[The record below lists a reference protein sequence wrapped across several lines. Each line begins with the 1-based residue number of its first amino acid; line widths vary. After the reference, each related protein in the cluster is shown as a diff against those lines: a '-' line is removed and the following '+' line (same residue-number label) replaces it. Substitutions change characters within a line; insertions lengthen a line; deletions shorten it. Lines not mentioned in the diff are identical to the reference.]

1 VNANASMPDSAHA
14 EVARWIRF
22 TPAQRLAR
30 FAVFFGVV
38 AAIAWALKTIE
49 IIPEFL
55 YDAPEQVLDM
65 GRRMWPF
72 DWEQFWPTVWP
83 ALVETLHIAAMATLL
98 GLLMGIPV
106 GFLAARNATPVLWL
120 NAVARFILIAT
131 RSISTLIWAL
141 FFVAMFGPGP
151 LAGALAIAFHSIG
164 FIGKMFSEGVEEAN
178 RGSIEALQAAG
189 ATRMQQILMGYWP
202 QVTPTFWSI
211 ALFRWD
217 INVRESAVLGLVGAG
232 GIGMALNAAIDL
244 IQWERVSLILF
255 TIFVVVILI
264 EAIVTQIRKRVI

>member
-1 VNANASMPDSAHA
+1 MTSASL
-14 EVARWIRF
+14 ELQQWIRF
-22 TPAQRLAR
+22 TPLQRLAR
-30 FAVFFGVV
+30 FAVFFVMAV
-38 AAIAWALKTIE
+38 AIAWALKTIE

-55 YDAPEQVLDM
+55 YDAPEQVVDM
-65 GRRMWPF
+65 GQRMWPIN
-72 DWEQFWPTVWP
+72 WAHFWPVVWP
-83 ALVETLHIAAMATLL
+83 ALVETIHMSAMATIL
-98 GLLMGIPV
+98 GLIMGIPV
-106 GFLAARNATPVLWL
+106 GFLAARNATPFVWVNLI
-120 NAVARFILIAT
+120 AKFILVAT

-178 RGSIEALQAAG
+178 KGSIEALQAAG
-189 ATRMQQILMGYWP
+189 ATRMQQIIMGYWP
-202 QVTPTFWSI
+202 QVLPTFWSV

-244 IQWERVSLILF
+244 IQWQRVALILF
-255 TIFVVVILI
+255 TIFIVVILI